1 MWSEVSQIGVDASGS
16 WQKNRHIVICNRV
29 SLMLSAFTLITFFV
43 ALIYFGWIFSVKL
56 AFIAS
61 FLFLLPVVFNKQG
74 RVNTS
79 RLLLCVLLSFAAI
92 VISIADK
99 FDVPGQLEE
108 FQYFQLRL
116 MLLVAGVFP
125 FILFR
130 LEEKKYW
137 ISAVVFSLACLIF
150 YDPLHELFGVGFYQS
165 GFKAPN
171 YYFVNYMIVATFM
184 VLTGSTYFLKKSFE
198 EYEKKNEVLIKSLQA
213 ANGTIRQQREM
224 LAKENSQLNHE
235 LISKNDQLVQTNK
248 ELIRHN
254 NDLMQFSYS
263 VSHNLRG
270 PVASLMGLLQIL
282 EHPASAEES
291 KDAFNHVNRSIKS
304 LDQII
309 KDLGSIIDIR
319 KSVGEVK
326 QKITL
331 EEEVDTIKSLLEK
344 QIKDYH
350 VKIVTHFQKV
360 PEIFSIRP
368 MVSSIFYNLISN
380 AIKYRS
386 PDRIPEIIITS
397 FPEKN
402 FVKIKVAD
410 NGLGLDLEKFKDK
423 LFGLYKR
430 FHTHTEGKGLGLF
443 LVKLQIEALE
453 GTIDVDSIPGAGTT
467 FTVRLKLPDLSN
479 QILLDNAITTITY
492 KPNLNA
498 VIACWKRSV
507 TAEEYLEIY
516 KHVTDLIKD
525 FQLTNWV
532 VDITHADNNEEKLN
546 EVRKKF
552 EAQISSLGLRRMA
565 VVKPITDHASYEA
578 FEKRE
583 KALHT
588 AYDFE
593 FAYFNTLPEA
603 LQWIEDQNKIN

>member
-16 WQKNRHIVICNRV
+16 WQKNRHIVISNRV
-29 SLMLSAFTLITFFV
+29 SLILSGFTLITFLV
-43 ALIYFGWIFSVKL
+43 ALVYFGWITSVKL
-56 AFIAS
+56 AFIS
-61 FLFLLPVVFNKQG
+61 SLLFLLPVVFNKQG
-74 RVNTS
+74 HVNTS
-79 RLLLCVLLSFAAI
+79 RLLLCILLSFAAI

-99 FDVPGQLEE
+99 FDVPGRLEE

-125 FILFR
+125 YILFR

-137 ISAVVFSLACLIF
+137 VSAILFNLACLIF

-165 GFKAPN
+165 GFTAPN
-171 YYFVNYMIVATFM
+171 YYFVNYMIVATFL
-184 VLTGSTYFLKKSFE
+184 VLTGSTYFLKNSFE
-198 EYEKKNEVLIKSLQA
+198 EYEKKNEVLIRSLQG
-213 ANGTIRQQREM
+213 ANETIRQQREI
-224 LAKENSQLNHE
+224 LAQENFQLNHA
-235 LISKNDQLVQTNK
+235 LVSKNDQLIQTNQ

-282 EHPASAEES
+282 EHSTSAEES
-291 KDAFNHVNRSIKS
+291 RQAFNHVNRSIKS

-309 KDLGSIIDIR
+309 NDLASIIDIR
-319 KSVGEVK
+319 NSVGEVK

-331 EEEVDTIKSLLEK
+331 EKEVDTIKSLLDK
-344 QIKDYH
+344 QIKDH
-350 VKIVTHFQKV
+350 QVKIITHFQKV

-386 PDRIPEIIITS
+386 PDRTPEIIITS

-443 LVKLQIEALE
+443 LVKLQVEALE

-467 FTVRLKLPDLSN
+467 FTVRLKLPDISN
-479 QILLDNAITTITY
+479 QILVDNAI
-492 KPNLNA
+492 NLQTQ
-498 VIACWKRSV
+498 SGS
-507 TAEEYLEIY
+507 
-516 KHVTDLIKD
+516 DL
-525 FQLTNWV
+525 
-532 VDITHADNNEEKLN
+532 
-546 EVRKKF
+546 
-552 EAQISSLGLRRMA
+552 
-565 VVKPITDHASYEA
+565 
-578 FEKRE
+578 
-583 KALHT
+583 
-588 AYDFE
+588 
-593 FAYFNTLPEA
+593 
-603 LQWIEDQNKIN
+603 